1 MRSQTELDDL
11 RQRAI
16 ALRREGK
23 SRREIKAILGPM
35 SNSTLNDALA
45 GEPPPDWTRRP
56 RAKDGLRAAAREL
69 RARGL
74 DYADIAASLGVA
86 KSSVSLWV
94 RDLPTPPRL
103 SYAECRKRAAAGA
116 REYWATERAARAAS
130 RDAEC
135 AAAAAEIGALTDREI
150 LIADAIA
157 YWCEGSKNKPHRRDD
172 RVVFINSDPGLIS
185 FFLKFLQTAG
195 VSREDLVF
203 RVYIHENADVQA
215 AQRFWRDLAGAESG
229 QFRKSV
235 LKHHNPKTIRKNV
248 SSEYHGCL
256 RIDVKGSRSLYRK
269 IEGWASAAME
279 PQRLP
284 PQHPGRYRCP
294 SYGGY
299 DSSSLSVA
307 IIRRG
312 VIGSPL
318 SFGVS
323 CPGSSPGAGTVCH
336 IPC

>member
-1 MRSQTELDDL
+1 MRSQAELNDL

-116 REYWATERAARAAS
+116 REYWAAEGPTGRTSVTTTTAACASPCITAARSTA
-130 RDAEC
+130 R
-135 AAAAAEIGALTDREI
+135 
-150 LIADAIA
+150 
-157 YWCEGSKNKPHRRDD
+157 
-172 RVVFINSDPGLIS
+172 
-185 FFLKFLQTAG
+185 LKAG
-195 VSREDLVF
+195 
-203 RVYIHENADVQA
+203 
-215 AQRFWRDLAGAESG
+215 
-229 QFRKSV
+229 
-235 LKHHNPKTIRKNV
+235 
-248 SSEYHGCL
+248 
-256 RIDVKGSRSLYRK
+256 
-269 IEGWASAAME
+269 
-279 PQRLP
+279 
-284 PQHPGRYRCP
+284 
-294 SYGGY
+294 
-299 DSSSLSVA
+299 
-307 IIRRG
+307 
-312 VIGSPL
+312 
-318 SFGVS
+318 
-323 CPGSSPGAGTVCH
+323 
-336 IPC
+336 